1 MKTSVRLLALFGLI
15 AMALS
20 ASAASASGQTET
32 KKKSGATA
40 PKSKQVKRAKTID
53 SLANQIASP
62 SSATLSRDIVFDGS
76 SINGRYHAAGEALA
90 VVEQEKNMNELIGFR
105 KDFKDRLAVER
116 NRLKSGRTIG
126 ESVSGQG
133 L

>member
-1 MKTSVRLLALFGLI
+1 MKTSIRLLASLGLI
-15 AMALS
+15 ALALS
-20 ASAASASGQTET
+20 ASTSAAKPAQ
-32 KKKSGATA
+32 KA
-40 PKSKQVKRAKTID
+40 KQVKRAKTID

-76 SINGRYHAAGEALA
+76 SINGRYHAAGEALS
-90 VVEQEKNMNELIGFR
+90 VIEQEKNMNELIGFR

-116 NRLKSGRTIG
+116 SRLKNGRTVG
-126 ESVSGQG
+126 ESGTGQG

>member
-1 MKTSVRLLALFGLI
+1 MKTSMRLLASLGLI
-15 AMALS
+15 ALALS
-20 ASAASASGQTET
+20 ASTSAAKPAQ
-32 KKKSGATA
+32 KA
-40 PKSKQVKRAKTID
+40 KQVKRAKTID

-76 SINGRYHAAGEALA
+76 SINGRYHAAGEALS
-90 VVEQEKNMNELIGFR
+90 VIEQEKNMNELIGFR

-116 NRLKSGRTIG
+116 SRLKTGRAFG
-126 ESVSGQG
+126 ESGTGQG